1 VSNERPE
8 DNIVREG
15 DDWIINDAT
24 RARRRTILHGA
35 AWTIP
40 AIAMAAAAP
49 TAAASDTPPPC
60 TNSRLVVV
68 NTGYIRDSTDG
79 WGAEMLSNS
88 TGARLGIGWILPD
101 SRMKAVI
108 TVRNPTDCDFRGT
121 VRIQIDL
128 PARTIGGGPTSEQG
142 FAASTGGDYTMGG
155 LTYRRY
161 YFSGTVS
168 VAAGQT
174 YQMGV
179 NWTLAQVGTLRTYLG
194 APAGPQRTS
203 IMPATSGSVGWR
215 LPNPPGTVNIDGA
228 VAWSTPYNNTLAQ
241 NAGYWIHQSTAAFP
255 T

>member
-1 VSNERPE
+1 VSNENTE
-8 DNIVREG
+8 DHVVNDG
-15 DDWIINDAT
+15 GGWSINDSG
-24 RARRRTILHGA
+24 RARRRTVLHGA

-49 TAAASDTPPPC
+49 AASASNTPPPC

-68 NTGYIRDSTDG
+68 STGYIRDSTDG

-88 TGARLGIGWILPD
+88 TGARLGIGWILPE
-101 SRMKAVI
+101 SRMKAII
-108 TVRNPTDCDFRGT
+108 TVRNPTNCDFRGS

-128 PARTIGGGPTSEQG
+128 PARTIGGGPYSEQG
-142 FAASTGGDYTMGG
+142 FAASTGGDYTSGG
-155 LTYRRY
+155 LTIRRY

-179 NWTLAQVGTLRTYLG
+179 NWTLANQTTLRTYLG

-203 IMPATSGSVGWR
+203 TLAADRGSVGWR
-215 LPNPPGTVNIDGA
+215 LPNPPGTVNINGA

-241 NAGYWIHQSTAAFP
+241 NAGYWIHYTTQQF
-255 T
+255 